1 MCVFLFSI
9 RKLYGSTSPSPPVI
23 DPIQVPTQPIVR
35 QSQNMFTYTDPNRAA
50 NTNGAIAPQY
60 GILPTFPVHPDVRLK
75 KLAFY
80 DILGTL
86 IKPSTLL
93 PGSNQRL
100 QEGTFPFYL
109 SPQQATDIASNRDI
123 RNVAKPE
130 YTIQVQ
136 LRFCLL
142 ETSCEQEDY
151 FPPNVVVKVNS
162 KLCQLPVSI
171 GRHIFK
177 IIV

>member
-1 MCVFLFSI
+1 METFSS
-9 RKLYGSTSPSPPVI
+9 KFYNTASPSPPAI
-23 DPIQVPTQPIVR
+23 DPIQVPPPPPPQISRP
-35 QSQNMFTYTDPNRAA
+35 NMYAPNYNVTDPNRATNA
-50 NTNGAIAPQY
+50 NGVMTPQY
-60 GILPTFPVHPDVRLK
+60 GIMPTFPVHPDVRLK

-93 PGSNQRL
+93 PGNNQRL

-162 KLCQLPVSI
+162 KLCQLPVS
-171 GRHIFK
+171 RDR
-177 IIV
+177 V

>member
-1 MCVFLFSI
+1 M
-9 RKLYGSTSPSPPVI
+9 YA
-23 DPIQVPTQPIVR
+23 QPNYNVA
-35 QSQNMFTYTDPNRAA
+35 DANRAP
-50 NTNGAIAPQY
+50 NTNGVMTPQY
-60 GILPTFPVHPDVRLK
+60 GIMSNFPVHPDVRIK

-93 PGSNQRL
+93 PTNNQRL
-100 QEGTFPFYL
+100 QEGTYPFYL

-136 LRFCLL
+136 LRFCML

-151 FPPNVVVKVNS
+151 FPPNVVVKVNN
-162 KLCQLPVSI
+162 KVCQLPVSFFI
-171 GRHIFK
+171 LPAECEGSLMTYCIFFPESHSYK
-177 IIV
+177 